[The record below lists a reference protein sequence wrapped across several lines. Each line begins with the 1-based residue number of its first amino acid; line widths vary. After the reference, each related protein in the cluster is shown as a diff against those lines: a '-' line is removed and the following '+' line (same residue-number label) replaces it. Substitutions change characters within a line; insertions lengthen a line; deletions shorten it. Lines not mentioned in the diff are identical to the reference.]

1 MIEVGFYHLTRRTLD
16 QALPLLLEKSL
27 SRGWRVAVQLSG
39 EKRLK
44 ALDDHLWSFD
54 PEKFLP
60 HGTKAD
66 GEPESQPIY
75 LTLGA
80 DNPNDAD
87 VRFFVDGVIA
97 APVLADPRTRPS
109 IRAVVM
115 FDGSDAMEL
124 QAARGQWKELREAGF
139 ALVYNQ
145 EDERGRWQEK
155 MRTKPQQS

>member
-1 MIEVGFYHLTRRTLD
+1 MIEVSFYHLTRRTLD

-27 SRGWRVAVQLSG
+27 SRDWRVVVQLSG

-66 GEPESQPIY
+66 GDPESQPIY

-97 APVLADPRTRPS
+97 APVLADPQARPK

-115 FDGSDAMEL
+115 FDGADAMEL
-124 QAARGQWKELREAGF
+124 QAARGQWKELRAAGF
-139 ALVYNQ
+139 ELVYNQ

-155 MRTKPQQS
+155 MRAKPS